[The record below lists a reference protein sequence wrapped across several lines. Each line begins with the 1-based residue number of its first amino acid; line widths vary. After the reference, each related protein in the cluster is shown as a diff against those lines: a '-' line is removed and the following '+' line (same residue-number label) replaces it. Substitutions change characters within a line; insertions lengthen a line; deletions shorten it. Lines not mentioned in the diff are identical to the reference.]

1 MIDHDNSLF
10 CWLNYV
16 KFWFQLITTVF
27 SRGTLLFL
35 LLVHSLFFVYLL
47 FPKFYGSKAAFLQL
61 GLLGKPG
68 ISRSSC
74 QEIAVYQAD
83 EALDKAGGRSA
94 DRRSGEQVGQS
105 TAAEPGRG
113 NCWERRGQGLKK
125 SVVSPWFHHGF
136 TNRKDGKI
144 KMLVLMFFVGETMWN
159 HHFWCLLGI
168 NHHVFW
174 CLSLSAALNGSIL
187 TIISIIEWV

>member
-1 MIDHDNSLF
+1 MLNSDSN
-10 CWLNYV
+10 WLQP
-16 KFWFQLITTVF
+16 FF

-35 LLVHSLFFVYLL
+35 LLVHSLFLYICCFQNFTGQKQHFYNWGSLANQE
-47 FPKFYGSKAAFLQL
+47 FPGAAARNC
-61 GLLGKPG
+61 GVSSRWSPG
-68 ISRSSC
+68 QSR
-74 QEIAVYQAD
+74 
-83 EALDKAGGRSA
+83 GRSA